1 MSEKANINVAIDNIK
16 NIPQIK
22 TDHKVTLDMSS
33 FLFSIGDIK
42 NRKKS
47 PLKAKI
53 LLAPLRNILSNPL
66 LNIGKERSILSISAT
81 NINIKLELGNEI
93 FITRNIEELIDAK
106 KASMLGE
113 SEYILIEL
121 PMFQRL
127 TSAINLISD
136 LPYSKIILAHPERY
150 EYVQDN
156 ISYLDEFIDMGI
168 LLQGN
173 YESILG
179 KYGRKAEKTLKKLLK
194 QHKVDLLSTDTHRK
208 NSTYARFF
216 EIEKKLKKLVK
227 EDYYKDLTYNLPKD
241 ILRNI

>member
-1 MSEKANINVAIDNIK
+1 MIDLHSHILYETDDGSSSLEESIEMAKEAFEAGFTTICCTPHYLEPQYIHTREENLEK
-16 NIPQIK
+16 
-22 TDHKVTLDMSS
+22 L
-33 FLFSIGDIK
+33 
-42 NRKKS
+42 
-47 PLKAKI
+47 KI
-53 LLAPLRNILSNPL
+53 LQNKLEQR
-66 LNIGKERSILSISAT
+66 

-93 FITRNIEELIDAK
+93 FITRHIEDLINEK

-121 PMFQRL
+121 PMFQKL

-179 KYGRKAEKTLKKLLK
+179 KYGRKAQKTLKKLLK
-194 QHKVDLLSTDTHRK
+194 QHKIDLLSTDTHRK
-208 NSTYARFF
+208 NSTYSRFS
-216 EIEKKLKKLVK
+216 EVEKKLKKLVK
-227 EDYYKDLTYNLPKD
+227 EDYYKYLTYNLPKD